1 MIYYKAELFSSFL
14 GASLFLADS
23 VEDGWRINKDDMPW
37 YVGFNYYIS
46 LVRDDEP
53 VIKLTRAEILTKAR
67 AAKITKQLGTET
79 A

>member
-1 MIYYKAELFSSFL
+1 MIYYKTELFSSFL

-23 VEDGWRINKDDMPW
+23 VEDGWRINKDDMPG

-53 VIKLTRAEILTKAR
+53 VVKLTRAEILTKAR
-67 AAKITKQLGTET
+67 AAKITKQLGVENV
-79 A
+79 